1 MKKCYNNCINQNI
14 VKIDISTIFY
24 LKGTD
29 YMKLL
34 NKDEFIANEI
44 KYMLIEK
51 KYQEGD
57 KLPSEREMAEQY
69 GVQRATVRDAYHI
82 LEEEDIIEIRE
93 RSGRYMRHTRIKTS
107 LEEIKSFR
115 EKLNDIGMKV
125 KNKLISF
132 EIIELD
138 KELYKNMKLPIGTS
152 VYKITRIRNVVRE
165 DGDFPIAI
173 EYSYIP
179 EALADK
185 LLQYNLE
192 ENSLF
197 EILRT
202 QYGRVPKK
210 EDQIIEIVYANEF
223 ESKALKVDQMTA
235 LIKKHGITY
244 DEEGNILQYLH
255 SVMNMD
261 WVEFEK
267 GNKKIEEKIKEA
279 AYGL

>member
-1 MKKCYNNCINQNI
+1 
-14 VKIDISTIFY
+14 
-24 LKGTD
+24 
-29 YMKLL
+29 MKLL

-44 KYMLIEK
+44 KYMFIDK
-51 KYQEGD
+51 KYKEGD
-57 KLPSEREMAEQY
+57 KLPSERELAEQY
-69 GVQRATVRDAYHI
+69 GVQRATIREAYRI
-82 LEEEDIIEIRE
+82 LEEEGVIEIRE
-93 RSGRYMRHTRIKTS
+93 RSGRYMGHDRIKS
-107 LEEIKSFR
+107 NLQEIKSFKD
-115 EKLNDIGMKV
+115 KLNDIGLKV

-138 KELYKNMKLPIGTS
+138 KELYKKVKLPIGTS
-152 VYKITRIRNVVRE
+152 VYKITRIRNVVRD
-165 DGDFPIAI
+165 DGNFPIAI

-179 EALADK
+179 ESIADK
-185 LLQYNLE
+185 LLKYDLE

-202 QYGRVPKK
+202 QYGKIPKK

-223 ESKALKVDQMTA
+223 ESKVLKVDQMTA

-255 SVMNMD
+255 AVMNMD
-261 WVEFEK
+261 WVEFDI
-267 GNKKIEEKIKEA
+267 GNKIIENKIKEA

>member
-1 MKKCYNNCINQNI
+1 M
-14 VKIDISTIFY
+14 
-24 LKGTD
+24 
-29 YMKLL
+29 
-34 NKDEFIANEI
+34 E
-44 KYMLIEK
+44 
-51 KYQEGD
+51 
-57 KLPSEREMAEQY
+57 
-69 GVQRATVRDAYHI
+69 
-82 LEEEDIIEIRE
+82 
-93 RSGRYMRHTRIKTS
+93 
-107 LEEIKSFR
+107 
-115 EKLNDIGMKV
+115 V

-138 KELYKNMKLPIGTS
+138 KELYKKVKLPIGTS
-152 VYKITRIRNVVRE
+152 VYKITRVRKIVRE
-165 DGDFPIAI
+165 EEDFPIAI

-179 EALADK
+179 EVIADK
-185 LLQYNLE
+185 LLKYDLE

-197 EILRT
+197 EILKT

-210 EDQIIEIVYANEF
+210 EDQVIEIVYANEF
-223 ESKALKVDQMTA
+223 ESKTLKVDQMTA

-244 DEEGNILQYLH
+244 DEDGNILQYLH

>member
-1 MKKCYNNCINQNI
+1 
-14 VKIDISTIFY
+14 
-24 LKGTD
+24 
-29 YMKLL
+29 MKLL

-44 KYMLIEK
+44 KYLFIEK
-51 KYQEGD
+51 RYQEGD
-57 KLPSEREMAEQY
+57 KLPSEREFAEKF
-69 GVQRATVRDAYHI
+69 GVQRATIREAYRI
-82 LEEEDIIEIRE
+82 LEEEGVIEIRE
-93 RSGRYMRHTRIKTS
+93 RSGRYMGHTRIKSS
-107 LEEIKSFR
+107 LQEIKSFKD
-115 EKLNDIGMKV
+115 KLNEIGMEV

-138 KELYKNMKLPIGTS
+138 KELYKKVKLPIGTS
-152 VYKITRIRNVVRE
+152 MYKITRIRNVVRE

-179 EALADK
+179 EALAEK
-185 LLQYNLE
+185 LIKYDLE

-202 QYGRVPKK
+202 KYGLIPKK
-210 EDQIIEIVYANEF
+210 EDQMIEIVYANEF
-223 ESKALKVDQMTA
+223 ESKALRVDQMTA

-244 DEEGNILQYLH
+244 DKDGNVLQYLYA
-255 SVMNMD
+255 VMNMD

-267 GNKKIEEKIKEA
+267 GNKEIEQKVKEA

>member
-1 MKKCYNNCINQNI
+1 
-14 VKIDISTIFY
+14 
-24 LKGTD
+24 
-29 YMKLL
+29 MKLL

-44 KYMLIEK
+44 KYLFIEK
-51 KYQEGD
+51 RYQEGD
-57 KLPSEREMAEQY
+57 KLPSEREFAEKF
-69 GVQRATVRDAYHI
+69 GVQRATIREAYRI
-82 LEEEDIIEIRE
+82 LEEEGVIEIRE
-93 RSGRYMRHTRIKTS
+93 RSGRYMGHTRIKSS
-107 LEEIKSFR
+107 LQEIKPFKD
-115 EKLNDIGMKV
+115 KLNEIGMEV

-138 KELYKNMKLPIGTS
+138 KELYKKVKLPIGTS
-152 VYKITRIRNVVRE
+152 MYKITRIRNVVRE

-179 EALADK
+179 EALAEK
-185 LLQYNLE
+185 LIKYDLE

-202 QYGRVPKK
+202 KYGLIPKK
-210 EDQIIEIVYANEF
+210 EDQMIEIVYANEF
-223 ESKALKVDQMTA
+223 ESKALRVDQMTA

-244 DEEGNILQYLH
+244 DKDGNVLQYLYA
-255 SVMNMD
+255 VMNMD

-267 GNKKIEEKIKEA
+267 GNKEIEQKVKEA

>member
-1 MKKCYNNCINQNI
+1 
-14 VKIDISTIFY
+14 
-24 LKGTD
+24 
-29 YMKLL
+29 MKLL

-44 KYMLIEK
+44 KYLFIEK
-51 KYQEGD
+51 RYQEGD
-57 KLPSEREMAEQY
+57 KLPSEREFAEKF
-69 GVQRATVRDAYHI
+69 GVQRATIREAYRI
-82 LEEEDIIEIRE
+82 LEEEGVIEIRE
-93 RSGRYMRHTRIKTS
+93 RSGRYMGHTRIKSS
-107 LEEIKSFR
+107 LQEIKSFKD
-115 EKLNDIGMKV
+115 KLNENGMEV

-138 KELYKNMKLPIGTS
+138 KELYKKVKLPIGTS
-152 VYKITRIRNVVRE
+152 MYKITRIRNVVRE

-179 EALADK
+179 EALSEK
-185 LLQYNLE
+185 LIKYDLE

-202 QYGRVPKK
+202 KYGLIPKK
-210 EDQIIEIVYANEF
+210 EDQMIEIVYANEF
-223 ESKALKVDQMTA
+223 ESKALRVDQMTA

-244 DEEGNILQYLH
+244 DKDGNVLQYLYA
-255 SVMNMD
+255 VMNMD

-267 GNKKIEEKIKEA
+267 GNKEIEQKVKEA

>member
-82 LEEEDIIEIRE
+82 LEEEGIIEIRE

-132 EIIELD
+132 E
-138 KELYKNMKLPIGTS
+138 
-152 VYKITRIRNVVRE
+152 
-165 DGDFPIAI
+165 
-173 EYSYIP
+173 
-179 EALADK
+179 
-185 LLQYNLE
+185 
-192 ENSLF
+192 
-197 EILRT
+197 
-202 QYGRVPKK
+202 
-210 EDQIIEIVYANEF
+210 IIEIVYANEF

>member
-1 MKKCYNNCINQNI
+1 MIKYYIC
-14 VKIDISTIFY
+14 
-24 LKGTD
+24 LKGSEN
-29 YMKLL
+29 MKLL

-44 KYMLIEK
+44 KYMFIEK
-51 KYQEGD
+51 KYKEGD
-57 KLPSEREMAEQY
+57 KLPSERELSEIY
-69 GVQRATVRDAYHI
+69 GVQRATIREAYHI
-82 LEEEDIIEIRE
+82 LEEEGIIEIRE
-93 RSGRYMRHTRIKTS
+93 RSGRYMGHTRIKNN
-107 LEEIKSFR
+107 LQEIKSFSD
-115 EKLNDIGMKV
+115 KLSDIGMEV

-138 KELYKNMKLPIGTS
+138 KELYKKVKLPIGTS
-152 VYKITRIRNVVRE
+152 VYKITRVRKIVRE
-165 DGDFPIAI
+165 EEDFPIAI

-179 EALADK
+179 EVIADK
-185 LLQYNLE
+185 LLKYDLE

-197 EILRT
+197 EILKT

-210 EDQIIEIVYANEF
+210 EDQVIEIVYANEF
-223 ESKALKVDQMTA
+223 ESKTLKVDQMTA

-244 DEEGNILQYLH
+244 DEDGNILQYLH